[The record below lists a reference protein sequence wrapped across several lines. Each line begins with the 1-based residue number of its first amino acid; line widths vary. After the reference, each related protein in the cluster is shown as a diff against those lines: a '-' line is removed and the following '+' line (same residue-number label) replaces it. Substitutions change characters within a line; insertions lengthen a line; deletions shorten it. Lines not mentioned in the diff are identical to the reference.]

1 MKKIVTAI
9 ALMAVAGSVYAACY
23 THTIM
28 SGGRMVM
35 CTTCCDSWGNC
46 TTNCF

>member
-1 MKKIVTAI
+1 MKKYIIGVVL
-9 ALMAVAGSVYAACY
+9 ALSAGAVYASCV
-23 THTIM
+23 TNTVF

-35 CTTCCDSWGNC
+35 CTTCCYYGNC